1 MILIEFRR
9 SLRSSSVGIE
19 RVNAERR
26 KDTGAG
32 IGPTGVDSRESM
44 CPAVQ
49 DEFAESI
56 VCEVRRQ

>member
-9 SLRSSSVGIE
+9 SSRRSSVGIE
-19 RVNAERR
+19 RVNAERK

>member
-32 IGPTGVDSRESM
+32 IEPTGVDSRELM